1 MEIKF
6 KKLTEKAVAPSRA
19 YTTDAGFDL
28 TCAAVTTVRNEC
40 GQVLLVYHSGIA
52 VEIPEGYVGM
62 LFPRSSV
69 YKKSLMQSNCVGI
82 IDAGYRGEVI
92 AVMRNTT
99 DVVPAIYKEGDRF
112 AQLVIVKLPEIDSFV
127 ESDELSETERNV
139 GGFGSTD
146 PQSENENTN
155 SNESQTENMDSADKA
170 TDHETEASDSAVA
183 ESHE

>member
-1 MEIKF
+1 M
-6 KKLTEKAVAPSRA
+6 
-19 YTTDAGFDL
+19 
-28 TCAAVTTVRNEC
+28 
-40 GQVLLVYHSGIA
+40 
-52 VEIPEGYVGM
+52 
-62 LFPRSSV
+62 
-69 YKKSLMQSNCVGI
+69 
-82 IDAGYRGEVI
+82 GYRGEVI

-99 DVVPAIYKEGDRF
+99 DVIPAIYKEGDRF

-146 PQSENENTN
+146 PQPENENTN

-170 TDHETEASDSAVA
+170 TDHKTEASDSAVA